1 MNDRAEAAKTN
12 IQLKENFIRDSEQ
25 TILKIASKVSG
36 KYITRSDDEWSVALL
51 AFDKAIDTYSK
62 DKGDFQSYAG
72 VLVKRALIDHFR
84 SGKRF
89 QNEIP
94 VSHEV
99 LAGEGDPEENSEVHR
114 AVSRDSSDEQ
124 DVLDREWNLKDEIL
138 EVNKILNGYGFSFR
152 DLIKCSPKAKKT
164 KTECARAITCI
175 LDNEEIL
182 STVIEYRR
190 LPIREITEET
200 GVKNKLLDRYRRYII
215 MAVVIL
221 NGEYPLLADYL
232 QYVRKEGDG

>member
-1 MNDRAEAAKTN
+1 MNDRAEAARTN
-12 IQLKENFIRDSEQ
+12 RQLKENFIRDNEQ

-62 DKGDFQSYAG
+62 DKGDFLAYAG
-72 VLVKRALIDHFR
+72 ILIKRALIDHFR
-84 SGKRF
+84 SENRF
-89 QNEIP
+89 RSEVP
-94 VSHEV
+94 VSLET
-99 LAGEGDPEENSEVHR
+99 LAGEGDPEENTEVYK
-114 AVSRDSSDEQ
+114 AVSRDSYDKQ
-124 DVLDREWNLKDEIL
+124 DVFDRGRNLKDEIL
-138 EVNKILNGYGFSFR
+138 EVNEILKGYGFSFR
-152 DLIKCSPKAKKT
+152 DLKKCSPKAKKT
-164 KTECARAITCI
+164 KTECAGAITCI
-175 LDNEEIL
+175 LDNNEIL

-200 GVKNKLLDRYRRYII
+200 GIKQKLLDRYRRYII